1 MKKIV
6 LTPNP
11 YRDRN
16 FKYVTLADKLLREA
30 GLETRICLAFDVDRS
45 FELPDNVV
53 LTELNHELRDA
64 DLLVCFGGD
73 GTILH
78 ASKAATKA
86 GIPVLGV
93 NIGTMGFMAELESS
107 ELKELR
113 RLADDDFSVEPRMML
128 HVRAEH
134 EGRVILEEDALND
147 AVITKGAVARVVQ
160 MSVQGDGVDMMSF
173 GGTKNGMMMAE
184 SVVVF
189 NKDFVRDFVTLRKQN
204 LQLASKM
211 RFLAAQ
217 YIAYFKDGLWLE
229 NARHANNMARL
240 LADLISGM
248 PHVELAHPVES
259 NGVFVNM
266 KPEHIAALQRQYM
279 FHEVEPSAHTVRW
292 MLSFNTSE
300 EQVRA
305 FAKAIGALALNP
317 FTGSLRKPFG
327 TSPKGFSFCGR
338 AEEEPPREPVRF
350 WWSALRCVG
359 RGKTCKGSGKVV
371 FERHGGIGG
380 ELLGRRA
387 SFSQACRRGAPPL
400 FLNFYFYRKPCPQ
413 PFEEPDTI

>member
-173 GGTKNGMMMAE
+173 SGDGLIVCTPTGSTAYSMSAGGPLVE
-184 SVVVF
+184 P
-189 NKDFVRDFVTLRKQN
+189 
-204 LQLASKM
+204 
-211 RFLAAQ
+211 AAQ
-217 YIAYFKDGLWLE
+217 NIVLTPICAHDMQTRAIVTSADREITVPAPAAKTPFFPWT
-229 NARHANNMARL
+229 AARL
-240 LADLISGM
+240 
-248 PHVELAHPVES
+248 
-259 NGVFVNM
+259 
-266 KPEHIAALQRQYM
+266 
-279 FHEVEPSAHTVRW
+279 SA
-292 MLSFNTSE
+292 
-300 EQVRA
+300 
-305 FAKAIGALALNP
+305 
-317 FTGSLRKPFG
+317 
-327 TSPKGFSFCGR
+327 
-338 AEEEPPREPVRF
+338 
-350 WWSALRCVG
+350 
-359 RGKTCKGSGKVV
+359 
-371 FERHGGIGG
+371 
-380 ELLGRRA
+380 
-387 SFSQACRRGAPPL
+387 
-400 FLNFYFYRKPCPQ
+400 
-413 PFEEPDTI
+413 

>member
-147 AVITKGAVARVVQ
+147 AVITKGRGRPRGADVRAGRRRGYDVLQRRRLIVCTPTGSTAYS
-160 MSVQGDGVDMMSF
+160 MSA
-173 GGTKNGMMMAE
+173 GGPLVE
-184 SVVVF
+184 P
-189 NKDFVRDFVTLRKQN
+189 
-204 LQLASKM
+204 
-211 RFLAAQ
+211 AAQ
-217 YIAYFKDGLWLE
+217 NIVLTPICATICRHVPSLRLQT
-229 NARHANNMARL
+229 ARSRCSLPAPAAKTPFFPWTAARL
-240 LADLISGM
+240 
-248 PHVELAHPVES
+248 
-259 NGVFVNM
+259 
-266 KPEHIAALQRQYM
+266 
-279 FHEVEPSAHTVRW
+279 SA
-292 MLSFNTSE
+292 
-300 EQVRA
+300 
-305 FAKAIGALALNP
+305 
-317 FTGSLRKPFG
+317 
-327 TSPKGFSFCGR
+327 
-338 AEEEPPREPVRF
+338 
-350 WWSALRCVG
+350 
-359 RGKTCKGSGKVV
+359 
-371 FERHGGIGG
+371 
-380 ELLGRRA
+380 
-387 SFSQACRRGAPPL
+387 
-400 FLNFYFYRKPCPQ
+400 
-413 PFEEPDTI
+413 

>member
-147 AVITKGAVARVVQ
+147 AVITKG
-160 MSVQGDGVDMMSF
+160 GDGLIVCTPTGSTAYSMSAGGPLVEPAAQNIVLTPICAHDMQ
-173 GGTKNGMMMAE
+173 TRAI
-184 SVVVF
+184 
-189 NKDFVRDFVTLRKQN
+189 VTSADREITV
-204 LQLASKM
+204 QLARTGRKNA
-211 RFLAAQ
+211 FLSV
-217 YIAYFKDGLWLE
+217 DGGKAVRLSSGDRITIRRSE
-229 NARHANNMARL
+229 HVTRL
-240 LADLISGM
+240 LRLTG
-248 PHVELAHPVES
+248 
-259 NGVFVNM
+259 
-266 KPEHIAALQRQYM
+266 R
-279 FHEVEPSAHTVRW
+279 
-292 MLSFNTSE
+292 SF
-300 EQVRA
+300 
-305 FAKAIGALALNP
+305 
-317 FTGSLRKPFG
+317 
-327 TSPKGFSFCGR
+327 
-338 AEEEPPREPVRF
+338 
-350 WWSALRCVG
+350 
-359 RGKTCKGSGKVV
+359 
-371 FERHGGIGG
+371 FEIIQNKFR
-380 ELLGRRA
+380 
-387 SFSQACRRGAPPL
+387 
-400 FLNFYFYRKPCPQ
+400 
-413 PFEEPDTI
+413 